1 MSRAVLWGALALN
14 LIVVAISAN
23 EAKADQQ
30 SCAQFRDSIIKMETD
45 SVRPPGWFALDRHLR
60 ALYTQDCLLHPTRQ
74 APAQYWYTIDGKPTG
89 VLAFDPVVYDRDAFE
104 KKYPNGMPDRPPGAA
119 YATTP
124 EINERCLKSGT
135 EPSVCVMVENLR
147 EACANPV
154 DTQERNQC
162 KAILG
167 KDQTPSMPP
176 PGEELPPMRV
186 ALDGGPYTLSPNC
199 DAVLGRVSGDPLLE
213 GADAEERARWL
224 GMMRSECRDFLDA
237 LKRRTGIDPDKDP
250 GGFWP
255 AVGNL
260 AFNGFAPPGTPSQT
274 PASIYADPGWQRM
287 CKDAATHQNTCLQRQ
302 TNMQSLAAPLIKN
315 TVGPGSPGADNPPEP
330 PVTPRNAGGYGTNQ
344 ADAFGQCAALYGQ
357 VLNMCKAN
365 EMTALRTAARMPP
378 PAPPKPAP
386 PKPAPPPQQAAAQ
399 PKPSGGDSRPPPQQ
413 AASAPSQ
420 CQQLAAKYVAAAQAN
435 DGPGAIAG
443 YNALKAAGGCG
454 VLDKVPPLAA
464 AAPTAGGDPRFI
476 SRGAR
481 PGIDSTV
488 GACNASPAECQE
500 AMRQLEAGTSPAAKA
515 ALMANA
521 ISVGLQLGAA
531 MANGLAAAAPP
542 GGSGGGG
549 GGQPTVRGNNTDM
562 RSLAPAP
569 IHNGRGQGSGTAPP
583 QYNNQSTITG
593 TAR

>member
-14 LIVVAISAN
+14 LIIAAMAAN
-23 EAKADQQ
+23 EAKAGTE
-30 SCAQFRDSIIKMETD
+30 SCAQFRDAIIKMETD

-74 APAQYWYTIDGKPTG
+74 APAQYWYTADGKPTG
-89 VLAFDPVVYDRDAFE
+89 VSTSAE
-104 KKYPNGMPDRPPGAA
+104 RPPGAA

-124 EINERCLKSGT
+124 EINARCLKSGT
-135 EPSVCVMVENLR
+135 EASMCVMVENLR

-186 ALDGGPYTLSPNC
+186 ALDGGPYTLSPDC
-199 DAVLGRVSGDPLLE
+199 DALLSRVSGDPLLE
-213 GADAEERARWL
+213 DADAEERARWL
-224 GMMRSECRDFLDA
+224 GIMRSQCGDFLDA

-250 GGFWP
+250 NGFWP

-302 TNMQSLAAPLIKN
+302 QNMTSLAAPLAKN
-315 TVGPGSPGADNPPEP
+315 TVGPGSAGADNPTEP
-330 PVTPRNAGGYGTNQ
+330 PVTPRTTGGYGTSQ
-344 ADAFGQCAALYGQ
+344 AGAFGECAALYGQ

-365 EMTALRTAARMPP
+365 EMTALRTAARMAP
-378 PAPPKPAP
+378 PAPPKAAP
-386 PKPAPPPQQAAAQ
+386 PKPA
-399 PKPSGGDSRPPPQQ
+399 PPPQQ

-420 CQQLAAKYVAAAQAN
+420 CQQLAAKYVAAAKAN

-454 VLDKVPPLAA
+454 VLDKVPPVA
-464 AAPTAGGDPRFI
+464 AAPAGGDPRFI

-531 MANGLAAAAPP
+531 MANGLAAATPQ
-542 GGSGGGG
+542 GGGG
-549 GGQPTVRGNNTDM
+549 AVPTVRGNNTDY

-569 IHNGRGQGSGTAPP
+569 IHNGRGQGSGTP
-583 QYNNQSTITG
+583 QYNTPSTITG
-593 TAR
+593 TTR

>member
-23 EAKADQQ
+23 AAKADQQ
-30 SCAQFRDSIIKMETD
+30 SCAQFRDAIIKMETD
-45 SVRPPGWFALDRHLR
+45 SVRPPGWFSLDRSLR
-60 ALYTQDCLLHPTRQ
+60 ALYTQDCLLNPTRH
-74 APAQYWYTIDGKPTG
+74 APAQYWYTVDGKPTG
-89 VLAFDPVVYDRDAFE
+89 VMAFDPVVYDQDAFRA
-104 KKYPNGMPDRPPGAA
+104 KYPNGMPDRPPGAA

-124 EINERCLKSGT
+124 EINERCLKST
-135 EPSVCVMVENLR
+135 NPSMCVMVENLR
-147 EACANPV
+147 EACANPL

-167 KDQTPSMPP
+167 EGQTPSMPP
-176 PGEELPPMRV
+176 PGQELPPMRV
-186 ALDGGPYTLSPNC
+186 ALDGGPYTLSPDC
-199 DAVLGRVSGDPLLE
+199 DAVLSRVSGDPLLE
-213 GADAEERARWL
+213 DADADERARWL
-224 GMMRSECRDFLDA
+224 GIMRSQCGDFLDA

-250 GGFWP
+250 NGFWP

-287 CKDAATHQNTCLQRQ
+287 CKEAATNQNTCLQRQ
-302 TNMQSLAAPLIKN
+302 QNMQSLAAPLIKN
-315 TVGPGSPGADNPPEP
+315 TRGPGSPGADNPPDP
-330 PVTPRNAGGYGTNQ
+330 PVTPRSTGGYGTTQ
-344 ADAFGQCAALYGQ
+344 AGAFGECAALYGQ

-386 PKPAPPPQQAAAQ
+386 PKPAQQQAAA
-399 PKPSGGDSRPPPQQ
+399 KPNPPQASQAPPQQ
-413 AASAPSQ
+413 SAAAPSQ
-420 CQQLAAKYVAAAQAN
+420 CQQLAAKYVAAARAN

-454 VLDKVPPLAA
+454 VLDKVPPVVA
-464 AAPTAGGDPRFI
+464 AAPAAGDPRFI

-531 MANGLAAAAPP
+531 MANGLAAAAPQA
-542 GGSGGGG
+542 GGGAG
-549 GGQPTVRGNNTDM
+549 GVPTVRGNNTDY
-562 RSLAPAP
+562 RSLAAP
-569 IHNGRGQGSGTAPP
+569 TIHNGRGQGSGTP
-583 QYNNQSTITG
+583 QYNTPSTITG
-593 TAR
+593 TTR